1 MKPQYV
7 PLDKLTPKNKRYKI
21 KVKVKEKSPAK
32 YPENKKAYQKLVFED
47 DQGNRIRGTLFDDK
61 IENFEGILEHEKEY
75 VIADGPIRNTN
86 PMYRHKEGEYYLS
99 FGGSTAIQPLNP
111 NDGPI
116 LPNYTPIAEVPPTS
130 SEDDR
135 FDTFYILGV
144 VIYLEDTRRKKTNN
158 GYEFDVRDVV
168 VVDDSIQK
176 LGDGLVI
183 SLCGELATKEC
194 AKLTAWCESFI
205 IVSFRHLQP
214 AQHTGFS
221 LASSM
226 STTIDTNPTGPEV
239 DALKAWIPENEDRIS
254 DHMGHQLTLREG
266 GSSNVIMTIKDLNN
280 KKSTTTTAYERHWLQ
295 VTIPNAKKEDV
306 NAHIG
311 CNGCGKHCPN
321 VETFKF
327 YCDVCKAQCIAEKR
341 VSVSFTAADDTGSIR
356 LTAYG
361 KQCETLLG
369 LKDTELIQKKITD
382 WPEFE
387 DIASQLKEKPFKLEV
402 GPTGAIKR
410 IGYLKWVVK
419 SVVRE

>member
-86 PMYRHKEGEYYLS
+86 PMYRHKE
-99 FGGSTAIQPLNP
+99 
-111 NDGPI
+111 D
-116 LPNYTPIAEVPPTS
+116 
-130 SEDDR
+130 
-135 FDTFYILGV
+135 ILGV